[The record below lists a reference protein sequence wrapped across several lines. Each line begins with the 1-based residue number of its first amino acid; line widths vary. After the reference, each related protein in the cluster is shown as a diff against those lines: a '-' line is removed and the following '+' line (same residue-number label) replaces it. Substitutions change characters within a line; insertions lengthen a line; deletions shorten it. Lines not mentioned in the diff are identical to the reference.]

1 MKLSSSVTLLAVLA
15 GSASA
20 FSPSQQ
26 QRSHRRTLFQL
37 QDSLSSIAGEM
48 AKANQE
54 KAAAIQA
61 AEAQNQAD
69 IEALKNQIA
78 QIEQLFDTNPTNN
91 NISGMK
97 TALDSSSAQN
107 NNNNAAQG
115 PGLSDIVSTSIVAG
129 TFGGLVT
136 GALDN
141 NRRDSIGGIIAGV
154 AGASLAGG
162 SSDETQTSSK
172 AVPAFKDPRSVVST
186 IQTMMMMTNLRCCCC
201 AHPHCHDDN
210 FSCVFFS
217 TTGRRKENHVRLSR
231 SPDQCPIGRQD
242 QGRLGQI
249 WIRTQYTLGHQLL
262 L

>member
-1 MKLSSSVTLLAVLA
+1 MKLSSSVTLLAVLT

-48 AKANQE
+48 AKAHQE

-78 QIEQLFDTNPTNN
+78 QIEQLFDTNPTTTNTN
-91 NISGMK
+91 TISGMK
-97 TALDSSSAQN
+97 TALDRQPSSAQ
-107 NNNNAAQG
+107 NNNAAQG

-162 SSDETQTSSK
+162 SSDETQTSSSSK

-186 IQTMMMMTNLRCCCC
+186 MKR
-201 AHPHCHDDN
+201 
-210 FSCVFFS
+210 
-217 TTGRRKENHVRLSR
+217 
-231 SPDQCPIGRQD
+231 
-242 QGRLGQI
+242 
-249 WIRTQYTLGHQLL
+249 
-262 L
+262 

>member
-97 TALDSSSAQN
+97 TALDRQPSSSAQ

-162 SSDETQTSSK
+162 SSDETQTSSSSK

-186 IQTMMMMTNLRCCCC
+186 MKR
-201 AHPHCHDDN
+201 
-210 FSCVFFS
+210 
-217 TTGRRKENHVRLSR
+217 
-231 SPDQCPIGRQD
+231 
-242 QGRLGQI
+242 
-249 WIRTQYTLGHQLL
+249 
-262 L
+262 

>member
-1 MKLSSSVTLLAVLA
+1 
-15 GSASA
+15 
-20 FSPSQQ
+20 
-26 QRSHRRTLFQL
+26 
-37 QDSLSSIAGEM
+37 M
-48 AKANQE
+48 AKAHQE

-78 QIEQLFDTNPTNN
+78 QIEQLFDTNPTTNTN

-97 TALDSSSAQN
+97 TALDRQPSSAQ
-107 NNNNAAQG
+107 NNNAAQG

-162 SSDETQTSSK
+162 SSDETQTSSSSK

-186 IQTMMMMTNLRCCCC
+186 MKR
-201 AHPHCHDDN
+201 
-210 FSCVFFS
+210 
-217 TTGRRKENHVRLSR
+217 
-231 SPDQCPIGRQD
+231 
-242 QGRLGQI
+242 
-249 WIRTQYTLGHQLL
+249 
-262 L
+262 

>member
-1 MKLSSSVTLLAVLA
+1 MKLSSSVTLLAVLT

-48 AKANQE
+48 AKAHQE

-78 QIEQLFDTNPTNN
+78 QIEQLFDTNPTTNTN

-97 TALDSSSAQN
+97 TALDRQPSSARN
-107 NNNNAAQG
+107 NDAAQG

-162 SSDETQTSSK
+162 SSDETQTSSSSK

-186 IQTMMMMTNLRCCCC
+186 MKR
-201 AHPHCHDDN
+201 
-210 FSCVFFS
+210 
-217 TTGRRKENHVRLSR
+217 
-231 SPDQCPIGRQD
+231 
-242 QGRLGQI
+242 
-249 WIRTQYTLGHQLL
+249 
-262 L
+262 

>member
-1 MKLSSSVTLLAVLA
+1 MKLSSSVTLLAVLT

-78 QIEQLFDTNPTNN
+78 QIEQLFDTNPTTNTN

-97 TALDSSSAQN
+97 TALDRQPSSAQ
-107 NNNNAAQG
+107 NNNAAQG
-115 PGLSDIVSTSIVAG
+115 PGLSDSVSTSIVAG

-136 GALDN
+136 GALVN

-162 SSDETQTSSK
+162 SSDETQTSSSSK

-186 IQTMMMMTNLRCCCC
+186 MKR
-201 AHPHCHDDN
+201 
-210 FSCVFFS
+210 
-217 TTGRRKENHVRLSR
+217 
-231 SPDQCPIGRQD
+231 
-242 QGRLGQI
+242 
-249 WIRTQYTLGHQLL
+249 
-262 L
+262 